1 MFFFGQRFIEEGPM
15 SPSRFSVF
23 IASMMLAPV
32 AGVAEDDS
40 HFLIT
45 GESLACVMANSADY
59 SFDSG
64 DVAFIA
70 VEDCSGDAGGQV
82 SLANMVLNSAPDV
95 SVADETAPDA
105 VVALSKDDLACLA
118 GLDVAGADALY
129 AFYPEGCRL
138 EQRD

>member
-1 MFFFGQRFIEEGPM
+1 MHPNRL
-15 SPSRFSVF
+15 SVF
-23 IASMMLAPV
+23 IASMMLMPV

-45 GESLACVMANSADY
+45 GERLACVMSHSADY

-70 VEDCSGDAGGQV
+70 VEDCSGDGGGQV

-95 SVADETAPDA
+95 SVADDQAPDA

-118 GLDVAGADALY
+118 NLDVAGADALY
-129 AFYPEGCRL
+129 AFYPNGCRL
-138 EQRD
+138 EQKD